1 MISSPSRSAEVPLEA
16 LHSVKMA
23 EKESSE
29 MRGALCRSSK
39 MGPRMLN
46 SSGERGASGR
56 TRKAISGRTS
66 EKAASSSDRNGTAEM
81 MVKKDA
87 CAA

>member
-1 MISSPSRSAEVPLEA
+1 MISSPARSAEVPLEA

-29 MRGALCRSSK
+29 MRGALCRSYK
-39 MGPRMLN
+39 MGPRMLS
-46 SSGERGASGR
+46 SSGERDLSVRNRRAMSG
-56 TRKAISGRTS
+56 STS
-66 EKAASSSDRNGTAEM
+66 ENAANSSDRNGTAEM